1 MKPFSRQKIL
11 LLAALFLPLTVLQAN
26 PGFSRQMGMECMA
39 CHNQTMTQLNSFGR
53 KFSASGFTMTSG
65 IDAQMPIE
73 GDPVKLGL
81 PSVLNASVLLK
92 ARYVKKETEVLDPGE
107 PVGKER
113 GSVELF
119 KVSKI
124 FFGGKIAEN
133 VGGFLHLDYDSIG
146 GKITYSDQVGTGYWG
161 ITAYTDENFGPFAGM
176 EYYNTGLLPPMRLF
190 DNRKGTNAAQATD
203 LAHGAATGAQIYYG
217 GDELFFMAGAYIPAA
232 SKHEGLDVGSS
243 FIPIT
248 RIAYAPTFGE
258 WTVMLGAYYL
268 NGTATLSDA
277 ALNNTEPKIGV
288 AELVDIKRIAYGV
301 DMQIE
306 GNIAGASTV
315 LTLQSVMHNKTDIFD
330 SNIPGYTE
338 KLVLSDA
345 EYKAGENKAFSAEL
359 QVNPWAALGIKTAYL
374 HMNDNYIY
382 DGTITSDKYQKFDRD
397 EYSFGLDYSFRQ
409 NVRFAAEYTYTDSR
423 LETSSDSEAIYLYTM
438 IGF

>member
-1 MKPFSRQKIL
+1 MKTFSRQNIL
-11 LLAALFLPLTVLQAN
+11 LLAAFFLPLTVLQAN

-53 KFSASGFTMTSG
+53 TFAASGFTMTSG

-73 GDPVKLGL
+73 GDPVTLGL

-92 ARYVKKETEVLDPGE
+92 ARYAKKGTENPDPGE

-124 FFGGKIAEN
+124 FFGGKIADN
-133 VGGFLHLDYDSIG
+133 VGGILHLDYDSIG
-146 GKITYSDQVGTGYWG
+146 GKVTYADQAGTGYWG
-161 ITAYTDENFGPFAGM
+161 ITGYTDENFGPFAGM
-176 EYYNTGLLPPMRLF
+176 EYYNTGLLPPLRMF

-203 LAHGAATGAQIYYG
+203 LAHGPATGAQVYYG

-248 RIAYAPTFGE
+248 RIAYAPTFGD
-258 WTVMLGAYYL
+258 WTVMIGAYYL
-268 NGTATLSDA
+268 SGTATLSDA
-277 ALNNTEPKIGV
+277 ALNNTEPKIGI
-288 AELVDIKRIAYGV
+288 ADLVDIKRIAYGW
-301 DMQIE
+301 DMQVE
-306 GNIAGASTV
+306 GNIAGANTV
-315 LTLQSVMHNKTDIFD
+315 LTLQSVMHNETEIFD
-330 SNIPGYTE
+330 SSIPGYTE

-345 EYKAGENKAFSAEL
+345 EYKAGDNKAFSAEL
-359 QVNPWAALGIKTAYL
+359 QVNPWAALGVKTAYL
-374 HMNDNYIY
+374 HFDDTFLYD
-382 DGTITSDKYQKFDRD
+382 DGTKFDKFDRD

-423 LETSSDSEAIYLYTM
+423 LETSSDSDAIYLYTM